1 MREHGHYEH
10 KQLGSRSF
18 AIRLSHRG
26 RFLLARRLIAPW
38 AGARLLDYGCGDGTF
53 MAQVVDL
60 FPDAVGADYEPGQ
73 VADCRRRFAD
83 YPRLR
88 FSTVQELRALASCFD
103 LITCMEV
110 LEHCRASEINE
121 VLSDLRRLLAPS
133 GTLLVSVPIEIGPSL
148 ILKQM
153 IRRVAG
159 WRNLGDYRYN
169 ERYTVGELVRMTLA
183 TARGAIARPLYDNA
197 PGLPP
202 FHTHKGFNWRTL
214 RERIGREF
222 ALRRTCF
229 SPFRLTGSLLNS
241 QAWFICGARGSDC
254 SSDGRHPY

>member
-1 MREHGHYEH
+1 MMRERGHYER

-18 AIRLSHRG
+18 TIRLSHRG
-26 RFLLARRLIAPW
+26 RFTLARRLIAPS

-53 MAQVVDL
+53 MAQVIDL
-60 FPDAVGADYEPGQ
+60 FPDAVGTDYEPGQ

-88 FSTVQELRALASCFD
+88 FCTVDELSTVSASFG

-110 LEHCRASEINE
+110 LEHCREREIDQ
-121 VLSDLRRLLAPS
+121 VLDDLRRLLAPA
-133 GTLLVSVPIEIGPSL
+133 GRLVISVPIEIGPAL

-153 IRRVAG
+153 VRRIAG

-183 TARGAIARPLYDNA
+183 TSRSAIARPLYDNA

-202 FHTHKGFNWRTL
+202 FHTHKGFNWRAL
-214 RERIGREF
+214 RERIGHDF
-222 ALRRTCF
+222 SLQRTCF
-229 SPFRLTGSLLNS
+229 SPFPLAGPILNS
-241 QAWFICGARGSDC
+241 QAWFICGARSE
-254 SSDGRHPY
+254 RYPA